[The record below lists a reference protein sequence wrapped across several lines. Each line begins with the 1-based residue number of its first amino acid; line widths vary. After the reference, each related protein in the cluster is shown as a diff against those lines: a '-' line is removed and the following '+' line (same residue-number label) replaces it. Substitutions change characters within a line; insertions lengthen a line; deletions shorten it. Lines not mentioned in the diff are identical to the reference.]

1 MVITVADNGIGM
13 SQEFQKHIFELE
25 RERTSTI
32 SKVEGSGI
40 GMGIV
45 KSWSG

>member
-1 MVITVADNGIGM
+1 MVTVADNGIGM
-13 SQEFQKHIFELE
+13 SQEFQKHIFEPFE
-25 RERTSTI
+25 RERTSTV